1 MIHPYRESVSSQL
14 YPGCQQ
20 SGSSLIP
27 AVRRFE
33 EVLPLAENRRG
44 KITWRTD
51 QGFGGDGNV
60 KWLLNRGYG
69 LLVKGRSN
77 RRAARLAAQVKRW
90 QPVSHD
96 KFAGRASTPKGFV
109 SPLNAIAIRYATT
122 KGDKHT
128 YLFST
133 LKLSAVETAR
143 CYDQRGGAEIEFR
156 SDKSGGLHIHKR
168 RKHKRDAQE
177 VWILLTDM
185 AHNYLSWLSYTI
197 LRGSPLDTFGFLRT
211 TRDLFRIPGRI
222 EMDGDQLRSVKLL
235 KSSPYADDLVQCLQR
250 FWE

>member
-1 MIHPYRESVSSQL
+1 MLHPYRESVSSQL
-14 YPGCQQ
+14 YPGFQQ
-20 SGSSLIP
+20 SGSSLLP

-33 EVLPLAENRRG
+33 EVLPLPENRRG

-51 QGFGGDGNV
+51 QGFGGDENV
-60 KWLLNRGYG
+60 KWLLKRGYG

-90 QPVSHD
+90 QPVGHD
-96 KFAGRASTPKGFV
+96 KFAGRVPTSRKFAA
-109 SPLNAIAIRYATT
+109 PLDTIAIRYATA
-122 KGDKHT
+122 KGVKHT

-156 SDKSGGLHIHKR
+156 SDKSGGLNIHKR

-177 VWILLTDM
+177 VWILLTDI
-185 AHNYLSWLSYTI
+185 AHNYLAWLSHTI
-197 LRGSPLDTFGFLRT
+197 FCGSPLNAFGFLRI
-211 TRDLFRIPGRI
+211 TRDLFQIPGRI
-222 EMDGDQLRSVKLL
+222 EMHDGQLRSVKLL
-235 KSSPYADDLVQCLQR
+235 KSSPYSDDLIQCLQQ
-250 FWE
+250 FWK